1 MNGAVE
7 ESTSTEEHFT
17 LFNGFLSSLT
27 EALGSLDSGHVFKNI
42 IAKSSRKI
50 NVMLQAEGENFG
62 MTQAIY
68 DKLVI
73 YARNNRL
80 EYKNLL
86 ALGDF
91 YFEERSNYFKMMI
104 VVTVGNGVDI
114 NNSHVPAKWL
124 PEVLPEITPENLV
137 GQKRKVYRGPG
148 TKEFKSASVVTVS
161 SKLLTEN
168 IEKVINDTL
177 IGYSISKQ
185 QTLINASI
193 QNIQKRHLLD
203 GYVNNDSSVINN
215 KIVQSLKEYLFGL
228 QKYGGKYDQIH
239 TTLDNIL
246 TAISVKDV
254 SNVDMSATLG
264 VNRKRFTTAKLLKK
278 SVDDLIEIAKKKES
292 VTLLD
297 DEIKATISY
306 DSSEVDVYN
315 ADYDSDDKSSDE
327 SSESTVGEESVN
339 ENRNATYSE
348 NDKSVENNK
357 SVENCKGV
365 EKESVK
371 KNIFYSVLSPKEK
384 KTRLDKLDLSIV
396 RDFCHEKCRLD
407 TFASSQVFV
416 HNYDGTHSYHQ
427 IHVKSQ
433 SLMQYYL
440 L

>member
-1 MNGAVE
+1 
-7 ESTSTEEHFT
+7 
-17 LFNGFLSSLT
+17 
-27 EALGSLDSGHVFKNI
+27 
-42 IAKSSRKI
+42 
-50 NVMLQAEGENFG
+50 MLQAEGENFG

-148 TKEFKSASVVTVS
+148 TKEFKSARVVTVT
-161 SKLLTEN
+161 SKLLTEK

-193 QNIQKRHLLD
+193 QNIQKRHLLN

-297 DEIKATISY
+297 DEIKSTTSY
-306 DSSEVDVYN
+306 DS
-315 ADYDSDDKSSDE
+315 
-327 SSESTVGEESVN
+327 G
-339 ENRNATYSE
+339 
-348 NDKSVENNK
+348 
-357 SVENCKGV
+357 
-365 EKESVK
+365 
-371 KNIFYSVLSPKEK
+371 
-384 KTRLDKLDLSIV
+384 
-396 RDFCHEKCRLD
+396 
-407 TFASSQVFV
+407 
-416 HNYDGTHSYHQ
+416 
-427 IHVKSQ
+427 
-433 SLMQYYL
+433 
-440 L
+440 